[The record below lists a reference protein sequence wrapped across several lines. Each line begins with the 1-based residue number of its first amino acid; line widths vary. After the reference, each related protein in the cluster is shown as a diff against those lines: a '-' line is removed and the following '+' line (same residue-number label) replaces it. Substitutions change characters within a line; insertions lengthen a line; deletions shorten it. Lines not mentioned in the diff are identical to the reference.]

1 MCRSIRTARR
11 FIAHDCAKCC
21 HSGIRKAGA
30 DVLLL
35 GSFRTRPEG
44 LSCRHDPSDGAD
56 RSLPQRRRRHALLA
70 LLLSWSD
77 ADELSIDFGACV
89 CRMCPMIAIACNH
102 VVVTTRRRCMLS
114 AACRLSH
121 VAFRMVPY
129 DRHCLQPC
137 ASHRRA
143 LYQRAQTAL
152 GRSRNAERPTIPA
165 PSSPRR
171 LPCLRAEWRSKLDAM
186 RDAVARRNAH
196 VPEEQRRMRGS
207 AAGEWFVACAR
218 NCKHA
223 ALKRGRGV

>member
-1 MCRSIRTARR
+1 MICMCRSIRTARR

-30 DVLLL
+30 NVLLL
-35 GSFRTRPEG
+35 GSFRCTRPEG

-56 RSLPQRRRRHALLA
+56 RSLPRRRRRHALLA

-114 AACRLSH
+114 AACRLPH

-129 DRHCLQPC
+129 DRHRLQPC

-152 GRSRNAERPTIPA
+152 GRSRNSRETNRQYLRRHRRDVSRVCE
-165 PSSPRR
+165 PSGVPS
-171 LPCLRAEWRSKLDAM
+171 LTPCATLWLGAM
-186 RDAVARRNAH
+186 RMYRKSS
-196 VPEEQRRMRGS
+196 G
-207 AAGEWFVACAR
+207 ACASR
-218 NCKHA
+218 P
-223 ALKRGRGV
+223 R

>member
-1 MCRSIRTARR
+1 MICMCRSIRTARR

-30 DVLLL
+30 NVLLL
-35 GSFRTRPEG
+35 GSFRCTRPEG

-114 AACRLSH
+114 AACRLPH
-121 VAFRMVPY
+121 VAFRMGALCPPSPATMRIAPPRLISARA
-129 DRHCLQPC
+129 DGTGPKPKRRETDNTC
-137 ASHRRA
+137 AVI
-143 LYQRAQTAL
+143 
-152 GRSRNAERPTIPA
+152 AET
-165 PSSPRR
+165 SPVFACR
-171 LPCLRAEWRSKLDAM
+171 
-186 RDAVARRNAH
+186 VAFQA
-196 VPEEQRRMRGS
+196 
-207 AAGEWFVACAR
+207 
-218 NCKHA
+218 
-223 ALKRGRGV
+223 